1 MSNISDEPVIN
12 FTNEYGV
19 QRAYTIEELVGG
31 RPTCLDHEYLKRIT
45 ICKSCDS
52 CVGNELCTE
61 NNQLVRM
68 YCRLADSGCPLKK
81 W

>member
-1 MSNISDEPVIN
+1 MSNIDDEPVIN

-19 QRAYTIEELVGG
+19 QRAYTIKELVGG
-31 RPTCLDHEYLKRIT
+31 RETCSDYEYSTRIGK
-45 ICKSCDS
+45 CRSCDS
-52 CVGNELCTE
+52 CAGGEVCNE